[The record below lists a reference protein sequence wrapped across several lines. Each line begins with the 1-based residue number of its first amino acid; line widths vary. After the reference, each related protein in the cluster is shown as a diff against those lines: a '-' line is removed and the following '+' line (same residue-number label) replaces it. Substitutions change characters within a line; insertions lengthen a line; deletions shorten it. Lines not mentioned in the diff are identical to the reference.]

1 MTPAEANRQHEEAG
15 FRAGA
20 GGKDAVGQ
28 VTPAQVFL
36 QLYHTHPLIM
46 ESQDLPLH
54 VPSNEV
60 RCTGV
65 QRGLHYPLCVCVCVC
80 KCACIILCVQGC
92 MHYPV
97 RANVHALSCVCKEV
111 CIILCVCVCKD
122 ACIILC
128 VQRCM
133 HYPVCKEA
141 CFVPCV

>member
-1 MTPAEANRQHEEAG
+1 MKKQRGHTISVMTPAEANRQHEEAG

-60 RCTGV
+60 RCIGV
-65 QRGLHYPLCVCVCVC
+65 QRGLHYPLCVC
-80 KCACIILCVQGC
+80 
-92 MHYPV
+92 
-97 RANVHALSCVCKEV
+97 ANMHALTCVCKE
-111 CIILCVCVCKD
+111 

-128 VQRCM
+128 VQRGM
-133 HYPVCKEA
+133 HCPMCAKRCALSLACKGS
-141 CFVPCV
+141 CIFLRV

>member
-65 QRGLHYPLCVCVCVC
+65 QRGLHYPVCVCVCVQMCMHYPVRAKMHALSCAC
-80 KCACIILCVQGC
+80 KCACIILCVQRG
-92 MHYPV
+92 MHY
-97 RANVHALSCVCKEV
+97 L
-111 CIILCVCVCKD
+111 VCVC
-122 ACIILC
+122 L
-128 VQRCM
+128 
-133 HYPVCKEA
+133 
-141 CFVPCV
+141 

>member
-1 MTPAEANRQHEEAG
+1 MKKQRGHTISVMTPAEANRQHEEAG

-60 RCTGV
+60 WCISV
-65 QRGLHYPLCVCVCVC
+65 QRGLHYPVCVC
-80 KCACIILCVQGC
+80 KYACI
-92 MHYPV
+92 
-97 RANVHALSCVCKEV
+97 N
-111 CIILCVCVCKD
+111 
-122 ACIILC
+122 LC

-133 HYPVCKEA
+133 HYPVCAKRCA
-141 CFVPCV
+141 LSHVCKGSCIFLCV

>member
-65 QRGLHYPLCVCVCVC
+65 QRGLHYPVRAKMHALSCAC
-80 KCACIILCVQGC
+80 KCACIILCVQRG
-92 MHYPV
+92 MHY
-97 RANVHALSCVCKEV
+97 L
-111 CIILCVCVCKD
+111 VCVC
-122 ACIILC
+122 L
-128 VQRCM
+128 
-133 HYPVCKEA
+133 
-141 CFVPCV
+141 

>member
-1 MTPAEANRQHEEAG
+1 MKKQRGHTISVMTPAEANRQHEEAG

-60 RCTGV
+60 WCIGV
-65 QRGLHYPLCVCVCVC
+65 QRGLHYPVCVCVC
-80 KCACIILCVQGC
+80 
-92 MHYPV
+92 
-97 RANVHALSCVCKEV
+97 ANMHALT
-111 CIILCVCVCKD
+111 CVCKD

-128 VQRCM
+128 VQRGVLCPM
-133 HYPVCKEA
+133 CVKGHAFFYVCRDFNSHALYYMRKEA
-141 CFVPCV
+141 